1 MNAIT
6 KIFSETQ
13 SFDFNA
19 KQVRVVRRDGSPWFV
34 AKDVCDVLGIV
45 NPSRAVASLDEDER
59 GTVPG
64 SKLHSAEV
72 SAPNRGLIT
81 VSESGLYALI
91 FQSRKAEA
99 KAFRK
104 WVSST
109 VLPAIRKT
117 GSYVSG
123 EEHLDPTAPD
133 YLDRLKDLM
142 IEAQERKIAAQ
153 AAELKKAQP
162 LAAAFERNMMM
173 TGGMGIQEY
182 ARSKGL
188 GPNKFAKW
196 LQVEGFISKRKRGA
210 KTIYTPYARKNKGG
224 LFETVKHQHGQL
236 VRITAKGVLFFDR
249 LVEEGKLDF
258 LSA

>member
-6 KIFSETQ
+6 KIISETQ
-13 SFDFNA
+13 SFDFNGN
-19 KQVRVVRRDGSPWFV
+19 QVRVVNCDGSPWFV
-34 AKDVCDVLGIV
+34 AKDVCDVLGIK
-45 NPSRAVASLDEDER
+45 NTTQAVASLDEDER
-59 GTVPG
+59 AMYNIGRQG
-64 SKLHSAEV
+64 SS
-72 SAPNRGLIT
+72 NII
-81 VSESGLYALI
+81 SESGLYALI
-91 FQSRKAEA
+91 FKSRKAEA

-104 WVSST
+104 WVTSS

-117 GSYVSG
+117 GSYVAG
-123 EEHLDPTAPD
+123 EEHLDPTASD

-196 LQVEGFISKRKRGA
+196 LQVEGFISKKKRGA

-236 VRITAKGVLFFDR
+236 VRITANGVLFFDR
-249 LVEEGKLDF
+249 LVAEGKLDF

>member
-1 MNAIT
+1 MNTIT
-6 KIFSETQ
+6 KIIAETQ
-13 SFDFNA
+13 SFDFNT
-19 KQVRVVRRDGSPWFV
+19 KQVRVVSRDGSPWFV
-34 AKDVCDVLGIV
+34 AKDVCDALGIG
-45 NPSRAVASLDEDER
+45 NPSMAVASLEEDEV
-59 GTVPG
+59 TLSTIEG
-64 SKLHSAEV
+64 SHR
-72 SAPNRGLIT
+72 PTNLI
-81 VSESGLYALI
+81 SESGLYALI

-104 WVSST
+104 WVTST

-196 LQVEGFISKRKRGA
+196 LQVEGFISKKERGA

-249 LVEEGKLDF
+249 LVEEGKVDF

>member
-19 KQVRVVRRDGSPWFV
+19 KQVRVVSRDGSPWFV
-34 AKDVCDVLGIV
+34 AKDVCDVLGLT
-45 NPSRAVASLDEDER
+45 NSRKAVAALDEDER
-59 GTVPG
+59 DILTSSNVTAGYI
-64 SKLHSAEV
+64 
-72 SAPNRGLIT
+72 SAPNRGLNII
-81 VSESGLYALI
+81 SESGLYALI

-104 WVSST
+104 WVTAT
-109 VLPAIRKT
+109 VLPAVRKT

-210 KTIYTPYARKNKGG
+210 R
-224 LFETVKHQHGQL
+224 
-236 VRITAKGVLFFDR
+236 VRTH
-249 LVEEGKLDF
+249 
-258 LSA
+258 SQ